1 MGNFINP
8 KIVLFSM
15 KISPYFNEEN
25 FLNISPGYDMRLTW
39 IFAQE
44 HQQQVATAVERAKQV
59 TMTDLNSVVSGGV
72 SYFFSNVKKNRKIFN
87 SFVIWKYI
95 VYFDQSLYLQRP
107 DIARLMQLHAH
118 AQANLAGAVSGPPG
132 LPPGFPNGGLG
143 LPPGLAGL
151 QHGIPTSLSNSL
163 LGSLPTSIAA
173 SLGGLG
179 PGPLHPALSMLKPH
193 LPLDHKRDE
202 DVRKSLSE
210 SNGNFS
216 GNFWQNFLNFLSFM
230 KKKLSY
236 LRF

>member
-1 MGNFINP
+1 MILL
-8 KIVLFSM
+8 LFN
-15 KISPYFNEEN
+15 KHYIFNT
-25 FLNISPGYDMRLTW
+25 IK
-39 IFAQE
+39 E

-72 SYFFSNVKKNRKIFN
+72 SFILLTFDRKFVKNINILIEFY
-87 SFVIWKYI
+87 S
-95 VYFDQSLYLQRP
+95 QRP

-118 AQANLAGAVSGPPG
+118 AQANLAGAVSCPPG

-151 QHGIPTSLSNSL
+151 QHGIPTSLPTSL
-163 LGSLPTSIAA
+163 LGSLPTSLAA

-210 SNGNFS
+210 SNGKF
-216 GNFWQNFLNFLSFM
+216 
-230 KKKLSY
+230 
-236 LRF
+236 